1 MKMKK
6 FKRSIITTCK
16 LLAFIILI
24 EFIPF
29 DFNGIL
35 FCHWE
40 GFSVSTYGGVDE
52 TALYSLSACLYDAE
66 NERVLFSK
74 AGDEVRAMASTTKIM
89 TCIIALEYGNL
100 DDVVEVSKYA
110 ASMPN
115 VKLGA
120 KAGEKYVLRDL
131 LYSLMLE
138 SHNDA
143 AVIIAEHI
151 SGSVSEF
158 AKLMNEKARDL
169 MCYDTYFITPNGLDA
184 TETVGG
190 VEKKHSTT
198 AEDLCKIMS
207 YCIKNEM
214 FLEITRTTSYS
225 FCNKKASESGEIV
238 NGGRSFNVSNKNA
251 FLTMMEGALSGKTG
265 FTGEAGYCYVGALK
279 RDGKTFVVALLGC
292 GWPNNKG
299 YKWKDTMY
307 LMEYALNNYNP
318 AIINESLPEIPAIT
332 VNNGTYGNKR
342 GQIRIIPKVLHNEI
356 ELLTC
361 DEDIIEV
368 KIDITEELLAP
379 LSKGDR
385 LGQITYTVNGE
396 IVGREE
402 IVSEDDVGVYNY
414 EWCLSHILE
423 VLFL

>member
-1 MKMKK
+1 M
-6 FKRSIITTCK
+6 
-16 LLAFIILI
+16 
-24 EFIPF
+24 
-29 DFNGIL
+29 
-35 FCHWE
+35 
-40 GFSVSTYGGVDE
+40 DE

-120 KAGEKYVLRDL
+120 KTGEKYVLRDL

-225 FCNKKASESGEIV
+225 FCNKKVSESGEIV